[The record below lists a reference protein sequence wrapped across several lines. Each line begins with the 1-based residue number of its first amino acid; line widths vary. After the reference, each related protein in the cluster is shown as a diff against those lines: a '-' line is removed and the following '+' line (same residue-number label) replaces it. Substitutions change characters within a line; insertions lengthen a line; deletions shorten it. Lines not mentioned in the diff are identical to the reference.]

1 MFILI
6 KAKAI
11 ELAALVKESEEFKA
25 VKSAEARLKLD
36 PNAQDLINEFQGI
49 QQKVMEKQYQGQ
61 QPEAEDV
68 QQLQNL
74 QGQLQLN
81 LTVKALVEAQ
91 EGFEKLMTEVNETIG
106 EELSK

>member
-1 MFILI
+1 MI

>member
-1 MFILI
+1 MIKEKALELANLI
-6 KAKAI
+6 KD
-11 ELAALVKESEEFKA
+11 SEEFKA

-49 QQKVMEKQYQGQ
+49 QQRVMEKQYQGQ
-61 QPEAEDV
+61 QPEAEDI
-68 QQLQNL
+68 QQLQGL

-91 EGFEKLMTEVNETIG
+91 ETFEKMMTEVNETIG
-106 EELSK
+106 QELSK